1 MSQRASFRSH
11 VLIAAAVAA
20 AVSGTASAQAQLE
33 EIIVT
38 ARRTAESL
46 QETPISVTA
55 FTAES
60 IERRGIRNVQD
71 LVRFTPG
78 LSFDKGFAPQD
89 TRPNIRGLPTTRGR
103 PPIGI
108 LLDGID
114 ISSESIATAGGSNLM
129 NLKLVDVE
137 RIEVVKG
144 PQSALY
150 GRVAFGGAINYVS
163 KRPSLDKQESN
174 VSLDLATGGLA
185 EARGSI
191 NLPVSDTV
199 ALRVNALY
207 STFDGFFT
215 NSISGGDLGGWDTK
229 GIAAA
234 LRFQPSDKVDFTAR
248 LSYSDDESGPRAS
261 YYVGQAVPGR
271 NTRLNL
277 PANAVGL
284 RLGVPPG
291 GAPLPASIPYP
302 AIGEAQLG
310 DKILLSVDPL
320 TGKDYEGSTL
330 EALVFSLVGEIDMGW
345 ATFNTWTG
353 YTKADTLSRAD
364 ADFFAAPAATSVRPV
379 AGSYEALPA
388 LSITDLDT
396 EAKQISQE
404 FRLGKFDGDG
414 LRWGVGALY
423 WKEDYS
429 SVNASIFIGGYFRNP
444 PLIPAGATWSAA
456 AEVAARGKLAGDPNY
471 RNTEHKSAYV
481 TLAYDLTDQ
490 LEVSAEA
497 RYSEEQ
503 FDYLFGRALSLGV
516 NAATGA
522 LTPATF
528 AGSVFTPSSSTDFF
542 APKITVN
549 YTPVDGKLIYATASK
564 GVKPAGFLNVG
575 VVLDAND
582 AKYNPEELWNYELG
596 FKTSWMDDRLRLN
609 GALFQMK
616 YTDRIAQLLVP
627 DTRSPQGTSTLV
639 RNQGEA
645 KVDGAE
651 LEITAALSESVTLS
665 AGYTYLDARFI
676 ESEVPNTSALGI
688 AGSGNCRVGNVGAQV
703 VCFTNTNGK
712 SLEQSA
718 KHALV
723 AAISYSREM
732 TNGWTLNGEISGQ
745 WRSKRFLSPDNLV
758 WLPKHS
764 NVDMQVGISN
774 DKYTVVAYANN
785 LFDFTGAT
793 SAQSYGDPYIAF
805 PVAPPVLAY
814 TTYPADPRQIGI
826 RLGMKF

>member
-1 MSQRASFRSH
+1 MSQRASFRSQ

-284 RLGVPPG
+284 RLGVPP
-291 GAPLPASIPYP
+291 
-302 AIGEAQLG
+302 
-310 DKILLSVDPL
+310 
-320 TGKDYEGSTL
+320 
-330 EALVFSLVGEIDMGW
+330 
-345 ATFNTWTG
+345 
-353 YTKADTLSRAD
+353 
-364 ADFFAAPAATSVRPV
+364 
-379 AGSYEALPA
+379 
-388 LSITDLDT
+388 
-396 EAKQISQE
+396 
-404 FRLGKFDGDG
+404 
-414 LRWGVGALY
+414 
-423 WKEDYS
+423 
-429 SVNASIFIGGYFRNP
+429 
-444 PLIPAGATWSAA
+444 
-456 AEVAARGKLAGDPNY
+456 
-471 RNTEHKSAYV
+471 
-481 TLAYDLTDQ
+481 
-490 LEVSAEA
+490 
-497 RYSEEQ
+497 
-503 FDYLFGRALSLGV
+503 
-516 NAATGA
+516 
-522 LTPATF
+522 
-528 AGSVFTPSSSTDFF
+528 
-542 APKITVN
+542 PKIFWRAFEF
-549 YTPVDGKLIYATASK
+549 VDLNLI
-564 GVKPAGFLNVG
+564 
-575 VVLDAND
+575 
-582 AKYNPEELWNYELG
+582 
-596 FKTSWMDDRLRLN
+596 
-609 GALFQMK
+609 
-616 YTDRIAQLLVP
+616 
-627 DTRSPQGTSTLV
+627 
-639 RNQGEA
+639 
-645 KVDGAE
+645 
-651 LEITAALSESVTLS
+651 
-665 AGYTYLDARFI
+665 
-676 ESEVPNTSALGI
+676 
-688 AGSGNCRVGNVGAQV
+688 
-703 VCFTNTNGK
+703 
-712 SLEQSA
+712 
-718 KHALV
+718 
-723 AAISYSREM
+723 
-732 TNGWTLNGEISGQ
+732 
-745 WRSKRFLSPDNLV
+745 
-758 WLPKHS
+758 
-764 NVDMQVGISN
+764 
-774 DKYTVVAYANN
+774 
-785 LFDFTGAT
+785 
-793 SAQSYGDPYIAF
+793 
-805 PVAPPVLAY
+805 
-814 TTYPADPRQIGI
+814 
-826 RLGMKF
+826 

>member
-1 MSQRASFRSH
+1 MKQAGTFHTRL
-11 VLIAAAVAA
+11 LIAAAVAA

-33 EIIVT
+33 EVIVT

-46 QETPISVTA
+46 QDTPISVTA
-55 FTAES
+55 FTAEA

-71 LVRFTPG
+71 VVKFTPG

-163 KRPSLDKQESN
+163 KRPSVDKQEAQA
-174 VSLDLATGGLA
+174 SLDIAGDGLI
-185 EARGSI
+185 ETRGAVNMPLSE
-191 NLPVSDTV
+191 TM

-207 STFDGFFT
+207 STFDGFYK
-215 NSISGGDLGGWDTK
+215 NSISGEKIGGWDTR

-234 LRFQPSDKVDFTAR
+234 LRFQPSDDVDFTAR
-248 LSYSDDESGPRAS
+248 LSYSDDESEPRPS
-261 YYVGQAVPGR
+261 YYFGQAIAGR

-284 RLGVPPG
+284 RLGLPPG

-302 AIGEAQLG
+302 SIGEAGVG
-310 DKILLSVDPL
+310 DQVLLSVDPL

-330 EALVFSLVGEIDMGW
+330 KALVFSLVGEVNLGW
-345 ATFNTWTG
+345 ATLNSWTG

-364 ADFFAAPAATSVRPV
+364 ADFLAAPATTVTRPV
-379 AGSYEALPA
+379 AGTFEPLPG
-388 LSITDLDT
+388 LSVTDLDT

-404 FRLGKFDGDG
+404 LRLGNLSGEG
-414 LRWGVGALY
+414 LRWAVGGLY

-429 SVNASIFIGGYFRNP
+429 SVNASVFIGGFFRNP
-444 PLIPAGATWSAA
+444 PSVPAGSTWSAA
-456 AEVAARGKLAGDPNY
+456 AEVAARGKLAGDLNY
-471 RNTEHKSAYV
+471 RNTVHKSAYLS
-481 TLAYDLTDQ
+481 LAYDLTNQ

-497 RYSEEQ
+497 RYSKET
-503 FDYLFGRALSLGV
+503 FDYLFGRALSLPV
-516 NAATGA
+516 NATTGA
-522 LTPATF
+522 LLPALLPGVT
-528 AGSVFTPSSSTDFF
+528 FTPSSGTSFF
-542 APKITVN
+542 APKFTVN
-549 YTPVDGKLIYATASK
+549 YKPADGKLLYATASK

-575 VVLDAND
+575 VVLDVND
-582 AKYNPEELWNYELG
+582 AKYQPEVLWNYEAG
-596 FKTSWMDDRLRLN
+596 FKTSWLDDRLRLN

-651 LEITAALSESVTLS
+651 LEISAALSETLTLS
-665 AGYTYLDARFI
+665 AGYTYIDARFI

-688 AGSGNCRVGNVGAQV
+688 AGSGNCRVGTVGAQV

-718 KHALV
+718 RHALV
-723 AAISYSREM
+723 ASLLYSRELA
-732 TNGWTLNGEISGQ
+732 NGWTLNGELSGQ
-745 WRSKRFLSPDNLV
+745 VRSKRYLSPDNLV
-758 WLPKHS
+758 WLPKLT
-764 NVDMQVGISN
+764 NVDVQVGMSN
-774 DKYTVVAYANN
+774 DKYTAALYITN
-785 LFDFTGAT
+785 LLDYDKAV

-814 TTYPADPRQIGI
+814 TTYPADPRQIGV
-826 RLGMKF
+826 RVGVKF